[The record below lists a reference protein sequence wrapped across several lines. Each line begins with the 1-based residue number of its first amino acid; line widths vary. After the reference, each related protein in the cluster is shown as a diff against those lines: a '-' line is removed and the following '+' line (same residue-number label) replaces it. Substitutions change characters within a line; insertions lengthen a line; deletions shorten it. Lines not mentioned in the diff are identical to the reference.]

1 MRLAFFT
8 DSWSECTHLR
18 TVFRAGEDQ
27 PFREAHHRARR
38 TPRHGPV
45 RVTDRAEM
53 TKPVT
58 TLTIW
63 RRSILMAPTARSSL
77 QVFSGG
83 GICSYSAQPCKSR
96 NLPSLVAVQ
105 RTRLMQFR
113 CDLDDADDRRVFAER
128 RNKGV
133 EFRARGEHLM
143 IVH

>member
-1 MRLAFFT
+1 MA
-8 DSWSECTHLR
+8 
-18 TVFRAGEDQ
+18 
-27 PFREAHHRARR
+27 
-38 TPRHGPV
+38 PV
-45 RVTDRAEM
+45 RVTDRAEII
-53 TKPVT
+53 KPVT
-58 TLTIW
+58 TLPIW
-63 RRSILMAPTARSSL
+63 RRSILMAPTVQSSL

-83 GICSYSAQPCKSR
+83 GICFYSAQPCKSR

-113 CDLDDADDRRVFAER
+113 CDLDGADDRRVFAER